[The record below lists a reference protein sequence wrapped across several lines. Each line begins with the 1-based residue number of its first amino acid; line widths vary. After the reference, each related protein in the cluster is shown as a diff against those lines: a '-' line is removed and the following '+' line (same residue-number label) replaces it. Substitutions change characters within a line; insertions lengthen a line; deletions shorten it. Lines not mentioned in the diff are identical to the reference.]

1 MSPYLSNL
9 SDAQP
14 HHLDT
19 ELKQEFP
26 HIDEDPVTLPT
37 SLDPFTIN
45 TDTGFMPLW
54 PPQVNLP
61 PKFEAVA
68 TLVENLPVV
77 KVDGSPGLLATYQL
91 GPTVDIWDALP
102 DLIDELVALVASD
115 CQPDLAAVTAV
126 FRDYAFIASA
136 YLLEPCWERYKSG
149 LEGYGLGRQVL
160 PKAIAGPLVK
170 TAKMYVFSQRKLDA
184 TRFLTNSLKAGY
196 SSVHVVRGSIYV
208 VQLPL
213 CESIDRRF
221 SVQQSSADQGLRKWT
236 RPNFVRSRVCVDSC
250 RYG

>member
-1 MSPYLSNL
+1 MAGSLPATLDISANFPQKNDQLVKFPALQIDHFGKYIFINYLTRDVAKANPTNMSPYLGIL
-9 SDAQP
+9 SDTQQ
-14 HHLDT
+14 HHLDA

-45 TDTGFMPLW
+45 TTTGFMPLW

-68 TLVENLPVV
+68 TLVESLPVV
-77 KVDGSPGLLATYQL
+77 KVDGNPGLLATYQL
-91 GPTVDIWDALP
+91 GPTVDNGDALP
-102 DLIDELVALVASD
+102 DLIDEIDALVASD
-115 CQPDLAAVTAV
+115 GQPDLAAVTAV

-160 PKAIAGPLVK
+160 PKAIARPLVK
-170 TAKMYVFSQRKLDA
+170 TAKMYVFS
-184 TRFLTNSLKAGY
+184 
-196 SSVHVVRGSIYV
+196 
-208 VQLPL
+208 
-213 CESIDRRF
+213 
-221 SVQQSSADQGLRKWT
+221 
-236 RPNFVRSRVCVDSC
+236 RP
-250 RYG
+250 